1 MSVTVLFGSY
11 VTLSAKMWG
20 RISRKWIIL
29 WCWLDISLNA
39 TRASCELTK
48 IVNQYF
54 KPSLTGENTL
64 YSDKFRRVHVTA
76 RRTNDVRVTN
86 LQCLSEATLTRHWT
100 KSNSTGWKFVRSGV
114 PFTLT
119 VRKFRRLSFQ
129 SSVWTGQNIDRSR
142 VNEMSGQVSQ
152 SSKPCAGPCE
162 GNLAFVFKEIKV
174 RQVIHLMSKDKQ
186 R

>member
-20 RISRKWIIL
+20 RISQKWIIL
-29 WCWLDISLNA
+29 WCWLDMSLSA

-48 IVNQYF
+48 IVNRYF
-54 KPSLTGENTL
+54 KPSLTGEHTL
-64 YSDKFRRVHVTA
+64 YSDKFRLVQATA

-86 LQCLSEATLTRHWT
+86 LSEATLTRHWK
-100 KSNSTGWKFVRSGV
+100 KSNSTGWKFVHSGV

-119 VRKFRRLSFQ
+119 VRKFRPPVPFKVQCEQGNILNRLA
-129 SSVWTGQNIDRSR
+129 WTKCPVKFFSRRNLVRGR
-142 VNEMSGQVSQ
+142 VNATWLLSLKRLKSD
-152 SSKPCAGPCE
+152 KWY
-162 GNLAFVFKEIKV
+162 I
-174 RQVIHLMSKDKQ
+174 LMSKDKQ

>member
-29 WCWLDISLNA
+29 WCWLDMSLSA

-48 IVNQYF
+48 IVNRYF
-54 KPSLTGENTL
+54 KPSLTGEHTL
-64 YSDKFRRVHVTA
+64 YSDKFRHVHVTA

-86 LQCLSEATLTRHWT
+86 LSEATLTRHWK

-119 VRKFRRLSFQ
+119 VRKFRPLSLSKFSVNRATYWTVRF
-129 SSVWTGQNIDRSR
+129 SSRRNLVRGR
-142 VNEMSGQVSQ
+142 VNATWLLSLKRLNSD
-152 SSKPCAGPCE
+152 KWY
-162 GNLAFVFKEIKV
+162 I
-174 RQVIHLMSKDKQ
+174 LMSKYKQ